1 MSISALELDDLY
13 TQLCYGMSDKGSAAE
28 ADVLARL
35 VLLLIHELDD
45 PVRARRAIETALA
58 GFADVTPRERPL

>member
-1 MSISALELDDLY
+1 
-13 TQLCYGMSDKGSAAE
+13 
-28 ADVLARL
+28 

-58 GFADVTPRERPL
+58 GFTDVTRLERPL